1 LVLAEVAIK
10 ENESSGG
17 DVATSFKEFA
27 DANLDSPSA
36 ASIVSGLS
44 IFTNTCILVFGLNRA
59 GDVGSSMLGG
69 ALDPTM
75 CMFGFA
81 AVLGALPITQ
91 SRENVSKISS
101 MIVMALFAS
110 FFGLLVPGLA
120 NVQDPVGTFFSPGTC
135 ESGISETA
143 PIILMSMVYQNI
155 VPTVTKILDYDR
167 DKSFAAI
174 ALGSFLPLCLYLA
187 WSFACIGGGVDMNAV
202 GASGALMTVFSV
214 TATIGSSIG
223 CAMAIPEEVGF
234 FLPSNDKSN
243 DEDNNGLANP
253 VAVAVGVG
261 IPAAIAYMFAGGD
274 DLTMAFK
281 IAGSYGTPLLYGVI
295 PAAMAWTQRKRL
307 EDIPNLVPGGVA
319 TLAGLGLASM
329 CLVMQELSID
339 VGAFLS

>member
-1 LVLAEVAIK
+1 MLAEVAIK

-91 SRENVSKISS
+91 SKENVSKVSS

-120 NVQDPVGTFFSPGTC
+120 NVQDPVGTFFTPGTC
-135 ESGISETA
+135 DCGISEAA

-214 TATIGSSIG
+214 TQK
-223 CAMAIPEEVGF
+223 F
-234 FLPSNDKSN
+234 
-243 DEDNNGLANP
+243 
-253 VAVAVGVG
+253 
-261 IPAAIAYMFAGGD
+261 
-274 DLTMAFK
+274 
-281 IAGSYGTPLLYGVI
+281 
-295 PAAMAWTQRKRL
+295 
-307 EDIPNLVPGGVA
+307 
-319 TLAGLGLASM
+319 
-329 CLVMQELSID
+329 
-339 VGAFLS
+339 